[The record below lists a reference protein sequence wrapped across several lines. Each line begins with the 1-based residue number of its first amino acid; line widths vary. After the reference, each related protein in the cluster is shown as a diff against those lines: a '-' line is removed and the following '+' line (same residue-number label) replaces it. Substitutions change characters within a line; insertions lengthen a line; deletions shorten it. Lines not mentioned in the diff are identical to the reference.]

1 MARHDEAVLHRQVA
15 TYLRVA
21 IREPW
26 FWTTFPAGGGGKA
39 RGAQL
44 KRAGLMAGMPDILVI
59 GPARLIGLELKTA
72 VGRQSVE
79 QKAVA
84 QRFERCGFPYL
95 LARSLDEVEVLLGAC
110 GVPLKAKARGGFL
123 NVLD

>member
-1 MARHDEAVLHRQVA
+1 MPRHSEALFHRQVA
-15 TYLRVA
+15 LYLRVA
-21 IREPW
+21 VREPW
-26 FWTTFPAGGGGKA
+26 FWTTFPAGGGGKT

-44 KRAGLMAGMPDILVI
+44 KRMGLMPGMPDILIV
-59 GPARLIGLELKTA
+59 GPSRLVGLELKTA
-72 VGRQSVE
+72 AGRQSVE

-95 LARSLDEVEVLLGAC
+95 LARNLDEVEVLLMAA
-110 GVPLKAKARGGFL
+110 GVPLAVKARGGF